1 MNHSVS
7 SCSQVITCYWNLLLL
22 TLLNKLVALV
32 TILIHDIKF
41 ILAYILVFHKKINYS
56 REARA
61 PEFG

>member
-1 MNHSVS
+1 MNPSVS

-41 ILAYILVFHKKINYS
+41 ILAYILVFHKK
-56 REARA
+56 
-61 PEFG
+61 